1 MYRVFK
7 TRYFSRWMRKTQLND
22 KSLCDAVLEMMQGL
36 IDADLGGGIIKKRVG
51 IAGRGKQGGART
63 LLATNNDDRWFFVF
77 GFQKNTRSNI
87 NIQEKEALKIL
98 ADDLLSMS
106 AIALDSACQRDEL
119 QEICHENE
127 K

>member
-1 MYRVFK
+1 MNRVFK
-7 TRYFSRWMRKTQLND
+7 TRYFNRWMCKTQLDD
-22 KSLCDAVLEMMQGL
+22 KALCDAALEMMQGL
-36 IDADLGGGIIKKRVG
+36 IDADIGGGIIKKRVG

-63 LLATNNDDRWFFVF
+63 LLATNYDNRWFFVF

-87 NIQEKEALKIL
+87 NSREKDALKLL
-98 ADDLLSMS
+98 ADDLMSMS
-106 AIALDSACQRDEL
+106 ATALDTACQRDEL